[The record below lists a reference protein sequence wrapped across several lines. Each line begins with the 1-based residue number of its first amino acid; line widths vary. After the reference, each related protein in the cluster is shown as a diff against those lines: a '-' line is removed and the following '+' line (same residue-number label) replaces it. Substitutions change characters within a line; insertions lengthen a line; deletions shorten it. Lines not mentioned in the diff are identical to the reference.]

1 MLAGSAKPVTG
12 GPRRRVLM
20 LAYFFPPLGGGGV
33 QRTLKHVKY
42 LPDEGFDAIVLT
54 TRLGWSP
61 MPDPTLGA
69 EVPPETVVIR
79 APELPLRLVKWALGG
94 ALRRARLPSR
104 LTAYVGWP
112 DEMAGWVPGATWHAL
127 RAVRRYRPEVLYSTL
142 SPASAH
148 LVALMVS
155 RATGIPWVAD
165 FRDAWTRNPQGE
177 RLARPFAR
185 LSARLERAV
194 VSRATYLVV
203 VDESVELLDVD
214 PGDPRLVVIRNGVD
228 PEDVLPVTARRR
240 GTRFRISYVG
250 SLYGARDAAPVF
262 AALRALVDRGVIDEG
277 LLELRIVGS
286 AALDADANLDRLP
299 VSRMGYV
306 DHAAAIAEMAA
317 ADVLL
322 FYAPTVNRGPSGK
335 IYEYLVSGRPVLCV
349 AGSDNFA
356 FHSSRSWARGIAPS
370 LKTRRQSR
378 TPSSGCTCGGRT
390 ASSTSARTCGERP
403 SAGSLVQRSL
413 ERSPPC
419 SKPLRANGTRFDT
432 RHRKRALPP
441 DKLTSGTGALPRAY
455 RSPR

>member
-1 MLAGSAKPVTG
+1 
-12 GPRRRVLM
+12 M

-61 MPDPTLGA
+61 MRDPTLGE

-177 RLARPFAR
+177 QLARPFAG

-194 VSRATYLVV
+194 VRRANYLVV

-214 PGDPRLVVIRNGVD
+214 PDDRRLVVIRNGVD
-228 PEDVLPVTARRR
+228 PDDVPPLNARRPD
-240 GTRFRISYVG
+240 TRFRISYVG
-250 SLYGARDAAPVF
+250 TLYGARDAAPVF
-262 AALRALVDRGVIDEG
+262 AALRALVDRGVIDERV
-277 LLELRIVGS
+277 LELRIVGP

-299 VSRMGYV
+299 VSREGYV

-322 FYAPTVNRGPSGK
+322 FYAPAVNRLPSGK

-349 AGSDNFA
+349 AGRDN
-356 FHSSRSWARGIAPS
+356 SSF
-370 LKTRRQSR
+370 Q
-378 TPSSGCTCGGRT
+378 
-390 ASSTSARTCGERP
+390 
-403 SAGSLVQRSL
+403 LVQELGAGYCAEPQDPAAIEEAL
-413 ERSPPC
+413 ERFYLRWQDGKLDISPDVRAET
-419 SKPLRANGTRFDT
+419 LRRFSRQALAQALAGVLDAAAT
-432 RHRKRALPP
+432 ESGPSRA
-441 DKLTSGTGALPRAY
+441 GAATPEAY